1 MNNSFDFMRMSAAKR
16 HHLLD
21 DDIEMTEMT
30 HGTANKAEQ
39 SFGRFPEH
47 TPIGMA
53 YVPVQQWGETYTAEE
68 ALCRGTLFPELDFP
82 FGGGD
87 CTYE

>member
-1 MNNSFDFMRMSAAKR
+1 MMNDSFDSMRMSAARR

-21 DDIEMTEMT
+21 DDMQD
-30 HGTANKAEQ
+30 HGIKKEKRID
-39 SFGRFPEH
+39 RFPEH

-53 YVPVQQWGETYTAEE
+53 YVPVQQWGETYTAED
-68 ALCRGTLFPELDFP
+68 ALCRGTIFQELDFP

-87 CTYE
+87 CTYD